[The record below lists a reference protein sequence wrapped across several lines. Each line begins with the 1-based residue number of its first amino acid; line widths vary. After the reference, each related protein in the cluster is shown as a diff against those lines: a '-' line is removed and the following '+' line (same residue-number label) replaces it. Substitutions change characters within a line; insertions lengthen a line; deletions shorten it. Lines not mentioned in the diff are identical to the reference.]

1 MHLSFN
7 LKKIYFIQKNLF
19 LLLASGVGAPCV
31 MVEIHLTDWPH
42 SAVWNPI
49 DRIPNCMLYETDW
62 TDLAAVC
69 QPN

>member
-1 MHLSFN
+1 
-7 LKKIYFIQKNLF
+7 
-19 LLLASGVGAPCV
+19 
-31 MVEIHLTDWPH
+31 MVEVHLTDWPH

-62 TDLAAVC
+62 TDLAVVC